1 MEESKSK
8 QSRRMISWPLQ
19 MLLCLFGIWPGVSYG
34 LLCKVFWLIVMITY
48 TILQFMFLIIHAR
61 SIDFTFF
68 IYAFAL
74 TLALTMKFIK
84 MLLFWYNQRK
94 FNEMWDT
101 MSMNWE
107 LSAVSTNTVDTTSK
121 RHMLYYLPNFVVA
134 FNSMSVIMNSISV
147 ISTVIHYDE
156 ASNATRPYILLMH
169 LPFDIN
175 NYFVYALVL
184 FLQFSYLLT
193 MSAGSATLN
202 SVLIILMLYLGDQI
216 DIICRCLTQMPQIP
230 LGKNEYQKD
239 VILMK
244 EIIRKHQIVITFSQ
258 NIEALYTYI
267 ALILL
272 VLNTLITCGL
282 GFLLVTSIGSPNFSK
297 MLRKNLMFY
306 SVMNIETFVFCYAG
320 EYLTAKWREIGEAA
334 YNSPW
339 YQSKFHGRAILF
351 MMMRSQTQLTITMG
365 KFMDLSL
372 ERFSSIVKA
381 SASYVSVLL
390 AMY

>member
-1 MEESKSK
+1 MEKSK
-8 QSRRMISWPLQ
+8 NEQSRRIISRPLH
-19 MLLCLFGIWPGVSYG
+19 MLLCLFGIWPGISHS
-34 LLCKVFWLIVMITY
+34 LLCKMFWLIVMITY
-48 TILQFMFLIIHAR
+48 TSLQFMFLIINAR
-61 SIDFTFF
+61 SLDFTFF

-107 LSAVSTNTVDTTSK
+107 LSAAYTSAVNTTTK
-121 RHMLYYLPNFVVA
+121 RHVSHFMPNFVVA
-134 FNSMSVIMNSISV
+134 FNSISVIMTSAGTL
-147 ISTVIHYDE
+147 STALHYDE

-169 LPFDIN
+169 LPFDVN
-175 NYFVYALVL
+175 RHSVYLLVI
-184 FLQFSYLLT
+184 FLQFSYLFIL
-193 MSAGSATLN
+193 SAGAATLN

-230 LGKNEYQKD
+230 LGANVQQKD
-239 VILMK
+239 TIVVR
-244 EIIRKHQIVITFSQ
+244 EIIRKHQSVIIFSQ

-267 ALILL
+267 ALILV

-282 GFLLVTSIGSPNFSK
+282 GFVLVTSVGSPNFSK
-297 MLRKNLMFY
+297 MVKKNLMFY
-306 SVMNIETFVFCYAG
+306 CVINIETFVFCYAG
-320 EYLTAKWREIGEAA
+320 EFLSAKWKEIGEAA